1 MPLRVLTESAKDSE
15 YLGIGI
21 ADAITTRLAN
31 TRQIGVRPTSAVL
44 PFKDTQSDPARV
56 ASALGVQHLL
66 LGSVQP
72 VEHGYRISVQL
83 VGTDGVA
90 LWGRTFDEPPSGLAL
105 LQDHIAEQV
114 VAALRV
120 ELSPPERAR
129 LHVRYTDNP
138 AAYDLYLRGR
148 SLLVNYT
155 EANMRQAIRHFERAL
170 EMDADYALA
179 RAGIA
184 TASAWFSVRYAH
196 EPESLA
202 WGKRADEEA
211 RRALEQD
218 ASLADAHYALASAAG
233 TMYGGFDWNIL
244 LDRTA
249 TALVLDR
256 SLDLAH
262 LARMRAYYHLGLF
275 DEAREEGRL
284 AKALNPSPNH
294 EFARLEIASQLFTG
308 HFEAAV
314 KDATALLPQ
323 TDVPAV
329 RHYLGLARYYVG
341 DGIGAREMLASIT
354 RGGRPDVRA
363 QASLASI
370 EAALG
375 MRREARARIAEV
387 LRSSD
392 MDHHVAYSLGAA
404 VAQLG
409 DTDES
414 LKWLEQ
420 AADTGFPCYPW
431 FERDPLLDPMR
442 RQPGFVR
449 LIARLRDAHE
459 QARRR
464 AQ

>member
-1 MPLRVLTESAKDSE
+1 MQ
-15 YLGIGI
+15 
-21 ADAITTRLAN
+21 N
-31 TRQIGVRPTSAVL
+31 
-44 PFKDTQSDPARV
+44 
-56 ASALGVQHLL
+56 
-66 LGSVQP
+66 
-72 VEHGYRISVQL
+72 
-83 VGTDGVA
+83 
-90 LWGRTFDEPPSGLAL
+90 
-105 LQDHIAEQV
+105 
-114 VAALRV
+114 
-120 ELSPPERAR
+120 
-129 LHVRYTDNP
+129 
-138 AAYDLYLRGR
+138 
-148 SLLVNYT
+148 
-155 EANMRQAIRHFERAL
+155 
-170 EMDADYALA
+170 YALA

-196 EPESLA
+196 DREALA

-284 AKALNPSPNH
+284 AQALNPSPNV

-308 HFEAAV
+308 RFDSAV
-314 KDATALLPQ
+314 KEATALLSR
-323 TDVPAV
+323 TDAPAV

-341 DGIGAREMLASIT
+341 DGTGAREMLASIT
-354 RGGRPDVRA
+354 RSGRPDVRA
-363 QASLASI
+363 QASLASV

-375 MRREARARIAEV
+375 MQPGGTCTRLRRTAQPRTWIITWLTASAR
-387 LRSSD
+387 
-392 MDHHVAYSLGAA
+392 H

-414 LKWLEQ
+414 LKWLVQ

-431 FERDPLLDPMR
+431 FERDALLDPMR

-449 LIARLRDAHE
+449 LLTRLRDAHE